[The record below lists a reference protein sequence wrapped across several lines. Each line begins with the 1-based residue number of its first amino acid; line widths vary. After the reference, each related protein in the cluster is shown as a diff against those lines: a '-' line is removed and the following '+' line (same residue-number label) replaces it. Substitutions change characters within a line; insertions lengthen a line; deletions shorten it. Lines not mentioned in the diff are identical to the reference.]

1 MKKRRLLAMVFA
13 IVMTIL
19 VITGCENGES
29 VTTNPG
35 TSSTTTTTQKPEAK
49 PTEAIVAEPTEA
61 TTPTEVTEEPTP
73 EPNGDPVIEGVW
85 FDVYLMN
92 ADYEDVMGQCNFPEP
107 RLVFFDKKWKP
118 FEECDYAILKS
129 GETYH
134 VTNEDGF
141 NARLYAPKKM
151 DYATITNPDGSEY
164 KFYDKEANPEETGT
178 LDGYLHYQTG
188 FYYESGTITRD
199 IYIKYEDGSEDS
211 MTITITDQ

>member
-1 MKKRRLLAMVFA
+1 MKKKAVSLLF
-13 IVMTIL
+13 T
-19 VITGCENGES
+19 VIFTVLTACGNDS
-29 VTTNPG
+29 PDNPG
-35 TSSTTTTTQKPEAK
+35 TAEPTKAEAV
-49 PTEAIVAEPTEA
+49 PTEATVAEPTEVA
-61 TTPTEVTEEPTP
+61 TPTEVAEEPTP
-73 EPNGDPVIEGVW
+73 TPEDVGPVIDGVD
-85 FDVYLMN
+85 FSIYLMN
-92 ADYEDVMGQCNFPEP
+92 ADYKDVMDQCNFDEP

-134 VTNEDGF
+134 VTNDKGF

-151 DYATITNPDGSEY
+151 EYATITNPDGSEY
-164 KFYDKEANPEETGT
+164 KFYDKEMNPEETGT
-178 LDGYLHYQTG
+178 LDGYLHYETG

>member
-1 MKKRRLLAMVFA
+1 MRKKFYCITIA
-13 IVMTIL
+13 TIL
-19 VITGCENGES
+19 TILTACGGS
-29 VTTNPG
+29 SDSPTT
-35 TSSTTTTTQKPEAK
+35 PEPTKVEAT
-49 PTEAIVAEPTEA
+49 PTEATVAEPTEA
-61 TTPTEVTEEPTP
+61 TSPTEVAEEPTTTP
-73 EPNGDPVIEGVW
+73 EPENGEPVIEGVW

-199 IYIKYEDGSEDS
+199 IHIKYEDGSEDS